1 METLKI
7 PVYVAKELTIEGK
20 SIIER
25 FNTLKGEYI
34 EMPNEVYPNLEI
46 AKERAR
52 ELNKDVE
59 PIIIQ

>member
-1 METLKI
+1 MGTLKI

-34 EMPNEVYPNLEI
+34 EMPNKVYLNLEI
-46 AKERAR
+46 AKERAK

>member
-1 METLKI
+1 MGTLKI
-7 PVYVAKELTIEGK
+7 PVYVAKESTIEGK